1 VPPDAASG
9 LIARV
14 KNILISPST
23 EWPVIAA
30 ESSSASGIYLGY
42 VAPLVAIGVIATF
55 LGHSMI
61 GLPLLGRV
69 GVGAGL
75 AHAISS
81 FALSFLGVLLI
92 AWIVDLLAPTFGG
105 QRDSLAALKVTA
117 YSFTPGWV
125 AGVLNLIPMLGI
137 LAIFAALYGLYLLY
151 VGLPV
156 LMRCPRDKS
165 VGYTVVTV
173 LCAIVTGGVIAM
185 LTTCA
190 VAGLGLLGIGA
201 ISGLSA
207 HGDRAASGD
216 AAAVLSNLFGGKS
229 DADKAR
235 VNEALVTLEKIGE
248 QADRAEKSRIAGSTG
263 QLDVEAALGAVG
275 QIMSGGKDV
284 QPVDFHKLRD
294 MLPESLPGMPRREA
308 SGQSGEA
315 MGFKGSSATGRYSD
329 AAGASITIEIADMAS
344 LSGLAGLAG
353 RFDPSMEKE
362 TDTGYERT
370 RQVDGQLLHERYD
383 RRARSGEVAMILG
396 DRFAV
401 TVHGSGVDAT
411 ALTGALRQVD
421 LTRLASA
428 AR

>member
-1 VPPDAASG
+1 MFCPQCGKPVLGGARFCSHCGAGISAVVAAAGPEPGTPSPAPAAPRPEPLSGGSPASGAAPGANHGSDVPPTADTASG

-23 EWPVIAA
+23 EWPVVAA
-30 ESSSASGIYLGY
+30 ERSAVSDIYLGY

-61 GLPLLGRV
+61 GLPLLGAV

-75 AHAISS
+75 AHAIIS

-137 LAIFAALYGLYLLY
+137 LAIIAALYGLYLLY
-151 VGLPV
+151 LGLPM

-190 VAGLGLLGIGA
+190 VAGLSLIGIGA
-201 ISGLSA
+201 
-207 HGDRAASGD
+207 
-216 AAAVLSNLFGGKS
+216 
-229 DADKAR
+229 
-235 VNEALVTLEKIGE
+235 
-248 QADRAEKSRIAGSTG
+248 
-263 QLDVEAALGAVG
+263 
-275 QIMSGGKDV
+275 M
-284 QPVDFHKLRD
+284 
-294 MLPESLPGMPRREA
+294 
-308 SGQSGEA
+308 
-315 MGFKGSSATGRYSD
+315 
-329 AAGASITIEIADMAS
+329 
-344 LSGLAGLAG
+344 
-353 RFDPSMEKE
+353 
-362 TDTGYERT
+362 
-370 RQVDGQLLHERYD
+370 
-383 RRARSGEVAMILG
+383 
-396 DRFAV
+396 
-401 TVHGSGVDAT
+401 
-411 ALTGALRQVD
+411 
-421 LTRLASA
+421 
-428 AR
+428 